1 VRFELPLLAA
11 GGDVTTET
19 VHDFGDVRRVE
30 GLAVDGEGH
39 RHYVL
44 DEEGHVALQTLVIG

>member
-30 GLAVDGEGH
+30 GLVVDDEGH

-44 DEEGHVALQTLVIG
+44 DEEGRVALQTLVIG